1 MRGDCICLRRVS
13 KCSMS
18 VLAEGGRKV
27 LTAGIAGRKGGSADA
42 MPSNSASV
50 RTARKVGAV
59 PEGPANVPTIF
70 LQLYVTSCQSRTWNL
85 RSSETFFED
94 SYPFASRCLVSPLRT
109 GYLRGGPALGGGLLY
124 LVRAVLPAAR
134 CTRLASPP
142 RAPGPACG
150 APLSVYSPTDTRNC
164 YFVHADLYVA
174 SPHADGMHSHSLPV
188 AALLAISAFA
198 ASSAKSRA

>member
-1 MRGDCICLRRVS
+1 
-13 KCSMS
+13 
-18 VLAEGGRKV
+18 
-27 LTAGIAGRKGGSADA
+27 
-42 MPSNSASV
+42 MPSLKARLPYPPFFFNSLCNIMPVADLELAS
-50 RTARKVGAV
+50 
-59 PEGPANVPTIF
+59 
-70 LQLYVTSCQSRTWNL
+70 
-85 RSSETFFED
+85 SSETFFED

-150 APLSVYSPTDTRNC
+150 APLAVYSPTDTRNC